1 MAKLDGIINEYSKKL
16 RFFAKSLDDVRKCV
30 EKDIYKK
37 YGVSRRAESLAYEI
51 ADCVA
56 DKLNIK

>member
-1 MAKLDGIINEYSKKL
+1 MAKLDGIVNEYIKKL
-16 RFFAKSLDDVRKCV
+16 RHTAKSLDDVRKCV

-37 YGVSRRAESLAYEI
+37 YGVSRRAETLAYEI

-56 DKLNIK
+56 DKLNIR